1 MTVQNVQAASAR
13 ALREEF
19 DRAFALPPAMPDAGA
34 QQLLAIRA
42 GGQAYALRLAGIRG
56 LYVDRRVQTLP
67 SRLPELLGL
76 TGVRGLAV
84 PVFDLAALLG
94 QPAQR
99 TPRWL
104 ALAAGRHNAAFA
116 FEQFEAHHAAQP
128 EDFLPAPR
136 HDFLQAAVRMDGAPR
151 AVINLQALIDDL
163 ERRCQR
169 LGSKQ
174 P

>member
-1 MTVQNVQAASAR
+1 MTGQNLPAASAR

-19 DRAFALPPAMPDAGA
+19 DRAFALPPAAPDTGA

-42 GGQAYALRLAGIRG
+42 GGQAYALRLTGIRG
-56 LYVDRRVQTLP
+56 LYVDRRVQALP
-67 SRLPELLGL
+67 SRLPELLGV
-76 TGVRGLAV
+76 TGVRGQAV
-84 PVFDLAALLG
+84 PVFDLASLLG
-94 QPAQR
+94 QPPQR

-104 ALAAGRHNAAFA
+104 ALAAGRHSAAFA

-128 EDFLPAPR
+128 EDFLPAPQ
-136 HDFLQAAVRMDGAPR
+136 HDFLEAAVRMDGMPR
-151 AVINLQALIDDL
+151 ALVNLQALIDEL

-169 LGSKQ
+169 LGSIQ